1 MSQRVMMKIS
11 DVHYSENLKIEFNS
25 DWTSDFENRIDIAL
39 NNMAETT
46 LSRARMTV
54 PRKTGRLSESGRV
67 VSEKILEK
75 GVVFGNGSDVRYAGY
90 QERGMALDGS
100 RVVRHYTTPGTGSR
114 YLLNAFESV
123 LKEGIKNYL

>member
-1 MSQRVMMKIS
+1 MSKEMKMIIS
-11 DVHYSENLKIEFNS
+11 DVHYSENIKVDFKEAWEVNFEQKIDN
-25 DWTSDFENRIDIAL
+25 AL

-67 VSEKILEK
+67 VSDKQLEK
-75 GVVFGNGSDVRYAGY
+75 KVVFGNSDIKYAGY

-100 RVVRHYTTPGTGSR
+100 RVVRNYTTPGTGSR

>member
-1 MSQRVMMKIS
+1 MSKEMKMIIS
-11 DVHYSENLKIEFNS
+11 DVHYSENIKVDFKEAWEVNFEQKIDN
-25 DWTSDFENRIDIAL
+25 AL

-54 PRKTGRLSESGRV
+54 PRKTGKLSESGRV
-67 VSEKILEK
+67 VSDKQLEK
-75 GVVFGNGSDVRYAGY
+75 KVVFGNSDIKYAGY
-90 QERGMALDGS
+90 QERGMAIDGS
-100 RVVRHYTTPGTGSR
+100 RVVRNYTTPGTGSR

>member
-1 MSQRVMMKIS
+1 MIIS
-11 DVHYSENLKIEFNS
+11 DVHYSENIKVDFKKSWEVNFEQKIDN
-25 DWTSDFENRIDIAL
+25 AL

-67 VSEKILEK
+67 VSDKKLEK
-75 GVVFGNGSDVRYAGY
+75 KVVFGSSDIKYAGY
-90 QERGMALDGS
+90 QERGMAIDGS
-100 RVVRHYTTPGTGSR
+100 RVVRNYTTPGTGSR

>member
-1 MSQRVMMKIS
+1 MIIS
-11 DVHYSENLKIEFNS
+11 DVHYSENVKVDFKKAWEVNFEQKIDN
-25 DWTSDFENRIDIAL
+25 AL

-67 VSEKILEK
+67 VSDKQLEK
-75 GVVFGNGSDVRYAGY
+75 KVVFGNSDIKYAGY

-100 RVVRHYTTPGTGSR
+100 RVVRNYTTPGTGSR

>member
-1 MSQRVMMKIS
+1 MKIS
-11 DVHYSENLKIEFNS
+11 DVHYSENIKVDFKKSWEVNFEQKIDN
-25 DWTSDFENRIDIAL
+25 AL

-67 VSEKILEK
+67 VSDRQLEK
-75 GVVFGNGSDVRYAGY
+75 KVVFGNSDIRYAGY

-100 RVVRHYTTPGTGSR
+100 RVVRNYTTPGTGSR